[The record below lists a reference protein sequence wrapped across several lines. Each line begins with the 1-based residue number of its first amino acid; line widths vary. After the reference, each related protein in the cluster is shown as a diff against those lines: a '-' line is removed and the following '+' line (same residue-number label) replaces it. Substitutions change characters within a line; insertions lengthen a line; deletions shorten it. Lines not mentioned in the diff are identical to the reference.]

1 MPPNLAGVLGLRAG
15 VVGLEATQER
25 VEAAAEMVEATGL
38 ARKLLLLLEVV
49 VLRAWATFSSFPEA

>member
-1 MPPNLAGVLGLRAG
+1 
-15 VVGLEATQER
+15 LEATQER